1 LFFLVAAAELDTG
14 AMKEPAELES
24 SVGLTERLSQEVGN
38 LLARVWSTL
47 VRVRDTSVPDSISDT
62 IAGIL
67 EALAVKSDGEDP
79 LVAAVRR

>member
-14 AMKEPAELES
+14 AMKEPAGLES
-24 SVGLTERLSQEVGN
+24 SVGIAERLSWEVGD
-38 LLARVWSTL
+38 LLARVWSML
-47 VRVRDTSVPDSISDT
+47 VRVRDTSVPNSISDT

-79 LVAAVRR
+79 LVATVRR